1 MKMKS
6 NISKSRKSGNNSI
19 SSVSSFTKS
28 KGKHQI
34 DDFSSVASSVNKKL
48 ESKGKTSNAN
58 VIDDFTS
65 YNDESVK
72 DKGSN

>member
-1 MKMKS
+1 MKMRSNKS
-6 NISKSRKSGNNSI
+6 KTDGKSGA
-19 SSVSSFTKS
+19 SSVSSFSKS

-34 DDFSSVASSVNKKL
+34 DDFSSVASSAHKKL
-48 ESKGKTSNAN
+48 ESKGTTSNAN

-72 DKGSN
+72 DKGSS